1 MLKSLSLPQG
11 ERSGAAPR
19 SPSSSPVKP
28 EDDENGGVYAI
39 LAFHRT
45 RAMIRFALIA
55 LLFATQTAAADGMA
69 FFIDNRHPGDVA
81 VELYGRQTTWPGDD
95 QVYLIEK
102 GMKKSVPITCEAGE
116 TICWAAWVNGDARTY
131 WGVGPDNIRPCVD
144 CCVTCANKTTATVE
158 IGE

>member
-1 MLKSLSLPQG
+1 MPYW
-11 ERSGAAPR
+11 RST
-19 SPSSSPVKP
+19 
-28 EDDENGGVYAI
+28 
-39 LAFHRT
+39 RT
-45 RAMIRFALIA
+45 RPMIRLALIA
-55 LLFATQTAAADGMA
+55 LLLTTQMAAADGMA

-81 VELYGRQTTWPGDD
+81 VELYGRQTTWPGND

-116 TICWAAWVNGDARTY
+116 TICWAAWVNGDAGTF
-131 WGVGPDNIRPCVD
+131 WGVGPDRNQPCAT